1 MVGVG
6 TSEVNLEKFKYNFGS
21 LLGHDEDSWG
31 LSYTGELSDIMTLID
46 KKTVNKTK
54 MFLCVFKGLFQ
65 HKGDKIKFSSRF
77 GQGSIIGVH
86 LDTWH
91 GTLTFYKNR
100 HCIGL
105 CFPAF

>member
-31 LSYTGELSDIMTLID
+31 LSYTGELSDILTLID

-54 MFLCVFKGLFQ
+54 MFLCVFEGLFQ